1 MRLGVSTDFGAKTAD
16 EWVSANKELGLG
28 TVVFPLNARDDVNRI
43 KEYKEKADNAGIE
56 IAEVGIWRNAID
68 ANPELEKENLQY
80 SIDQLAMADSIG
92 AKCCVNVVGAYL
104 GSRWDGAHRDN
115 FSRDAW
121 NKSVKMIQTI
131 IDEVN
136 PKNTYFTIE
145 PMPWMIPTGPEEY
158 LNLIEDVAR
167 DRFAV
172 HMDIINMI
180 NCPERYFFPEEFLE
194 KTFSLLHGKIKS
206 CHLKDVNLL
215 GDFTFQ
221 LRECAC
227 GEGTFP
233 IELYAELASKENLDM
248 PMIIEHLSGDSKYRA
263 SVEYVK
269 KRLNIED
276 KYLLLAVAQGF
287 DERKG
292 LKDFF
297 ELSSMLPDNYQIVLL
312 GAHKQEIAIG

>member
-1 MRLGVSTDFGAKTAD
+1 MRLGVSTDFGTSSAK
-16 EWVSANKELGLG
+16 EWVLANLELGLEA
-28 TVVFPLNARDDVNRI
+28 VVFPLNSEANEETI
-43 KEYKEKADNAGIE
+43 AEYANEAKKAGLK

-68 ANPELEKENLQY
+68 PDPDKEKANLKY
-80 SIDQLAMADSIG
+80 SINQLILADKIG
-92 AKCCVNVVGAYL
+92 ANCCVNVVGAFA
-104 GSRWDGAHRDN
+104 GSRWDGGVKEN
-115 FSRDAW
+115 FTKEAW
-121 NKSVKMIQTI
+121 DKSVRMIQTV

-158 LNLIEDVAR
+158 LKLIEDVNR

-180 NCPERYFFPEEFLE
+180 NCPDRYFYPEDFLY
-194 KTFSLLHGKIKS
+194 KSFDLLKGRIKS

-233 IELYAELASKENLDM
+233 IELYAELASREDPDM
-248 PMIIEHLSGDSKYRA
+248 PLLIEHLKGDNEYRN

-269 KRLNIED
+269 KRLGI
-276 KYLLLAVAQGF
+276 
-287 DERKG
+287 
-292 LKDFF
+292 
-297 ELSSMLPDNYQIVLL
+297 
-312 GAHKQEIAIG
+312 